1 MNVDCPHCRQA
12 FTVTLGGGQLA
23 LTENF
28 LLQLHEAPSGRLI
41 HEQRIKNM
49 VVDTG
54 LVLMRDLLD
63 ETQQGIIE
71 FAIGTGSGATV
82 TGHTALTTE
91 VYRNSVSSRAKVGF
105 DITHRCFIP
114 PTSANGNTLYEAG
127 LFGTSG
133 SLFSRV
139 VHDAIVKTISITAT
153 LAWTHTIGRA

>member
-1 MNVDCPHCRQA
+1 MIECPQCLHKFIRDVGHVNIEENVLIQVHHA
-12 FTVTLGGGQLA
+12 TTGI
-23 LTENF
+23 
-28 LLQLHEAPSGRLI
+28 LL
-41 HEQRIKNM
+41 HEQRIHNM
-49 VVDTG
+49 VTDTG

-71 FAIGTGSGATV
+71 FASGTDFTPTV
-82 TGHTALTTE
+82 VAHTALGGE
-91 VYRNSVSSRAKVGF
+91 VYRNVVSSRAKSGF

-139 VHDAIVKTISITAT
+139 VHDAIVKTISITVT
-153 LAWTHTIGRA
+153 LSWTHTMGRA